1 MNEFMKTAIEEAET
15 GIRKGHGGPFGC
27 VIVKDGKIVGKGH
40 NEVIKQQDPTC
51 HGEMMAIHDAC
62 KTLGTFDLTGC
73 ELYTTASPCPM
84 CLGAIL
90 WSNIKKFYY
99 GCTVEDSG
107 NIGFRDD
114 IFYSAPEYTAEEME
128 RERCLEVF
136 REYQEKKDKT
146 AY

>member
-90 WSNIKKFYY
+90 WSTAVQLK
-99 GCTVEDSG
+99 
-107 NIGFRDD
+107 
-114 IFYSAPEYTAEEME
+114 TAEI
-128 RERCLEVF
+128 
-136 REYQEKKDKT
+136 
-146 AY
+146 